1 MSMPASSSVQVWDAD
16 FRTGF
21 LPQVS
26 PLSGA
31 PASAR
36 KKLTY
41 RTAPRWTLV
50 VIVIGILLGVG
61 WIPGVLIR
69 SAVQK
74 SSSGYLFV
82 TSDESRRMRL
92 IGLVKWG
99 LLLLAVLLFI
109 AAGIPQVPSP
119 GFFVLAA
126 LAAFGAFIV
135 CLLIGWPRVG
145 PKAVVT
151 EPQPGAKLVTFQE
164 VNSPFVEA
172 VQSLYASRSNQ
183 QVQTAAAP
191 PS

>member
-1 MSMPASSSVQVWDAD
+1 MSASSSVQVWDAD
-16 FRTGF
+16 LRSGF

-26 PLSGA
+26 PLSGV
-31 PASAR
+31 PASVR

-41 RTAPRWTLV
+41 RTAPRWTVV
-50 VIVIGILLGVG
+50 VIVIGLLLGVG

-74 SSSGYLFV
+74 SSSGYLYV
-82 TSDESRRMRL
+82 TADESKRMLL

-99 LLLLAVLLFI
+99 LLLLAVVLFI
-109 AAGIPQVPSP
+109 VAGIPQVPTP
-119 GFFVLAA
+119 GLFVLAA

-164 VNSPFVEA
+164 VSSPFVEA

-183 QVQTAAAP
+183 QLQNSPASAP
-191 PS
+191 PT

>member
-1 MSMPASSSVQVWDAD
+1 
-16 FRTGF
+16 
-21 LPQVS
+21 
-26 PLSGA
+26 
-31 PASAR
+31 
-36 KKLTY
+36 
-41 RTAPRWTLV
+41 
-50 VIVIGILLGVG
+50 VIGILLGVG

-82 TSDESRRMRL
+82 TADESRQMRL

-119 GFFVLAA
+119 GLFVLAA

-135 CLLIGWPRVG
+135 CLLFGWPRVG
-145 PKAVVT
+145 PKALVT

-164 VNSPFVEA
+164 VSSPFVDA
-172 VQSLYASRSNQ
+172 VRGLYASRSNQ
-183 QVQTAAAP
+183 QPQTAAP
-191 PS
+191 PT

>member
-1 MSMPASSSVQVWDAD
+1 MPASSSVQVWDAD
-16 FRTGF
+16 FRTDF

-26 PLSGA
+26 PLCGA
-31 PASAR
+31 AASVR
-36 KKLTY
+36 RKLTY

-61 WIPGVLIR
+61 WIPGVIVR

-82 TSDESRRMRL
+82 TAEESRRMSL
-92 IGLVKWG
+92 MGLVKWG
-99 LLLLAVLLFI
+99 FLLLAVILFI
-109 AAGIPQVPSP
+109 AAGIPQVPIP
-119 GFFVLAA
+119 GVFVLAA

-135 CLLIGWPRVG
+135 SLLVGWPRVG
-145 PKAVVT
+145 PKALVT
-151 EPQPGAKLVTFQE
+151 ESQPGAKLVTFEE
-164 VNSPFVEA
+164 VSAPFVEA

-183 QVQTAAAP
+183 QMHVPAAP